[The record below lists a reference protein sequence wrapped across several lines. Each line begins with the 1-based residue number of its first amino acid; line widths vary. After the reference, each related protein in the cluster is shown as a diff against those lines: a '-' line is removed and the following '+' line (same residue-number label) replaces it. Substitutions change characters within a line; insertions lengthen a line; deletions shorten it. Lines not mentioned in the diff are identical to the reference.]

1 MSTDYYDAEGRAKP
15 RRSLFGLLF
24 IPILAFIAGV
34 AGTGWLLA
42 NWSQAAS
49 YIGIKP
55 AAQRAAAPAA
65 ANPPVTI
72 VPEPETKA
80 DSEPERLVID
90 PEISRRVMRLEQRLG
105 QVDVQT
111 RAAAGNADRAE
122 GLLVAFA
129 ARRALDRGVGL
140 GYLEGL
146 LRERFGATQ
155 APAVATVIT
164 ASRRPITLQALQ
176 EGLQKAGPDLTGG
189 SPNQSWWSAFKTEMA
204 DLITIRR
211 SEAPASMPAERLER
225 ASLALDAG
233 QVEIALTEVL
243 RLPGRDKAGDWIVAA
258 RRYVAARRALDAL
271 ETAALL
277 EPRVPTAAAPAPR
290 PAPPPPAASPPG
302 A

>member
-1 MSTDYYDAEGRAKP
+1 MSTDYYDADSRMKP
-15 RRSLFGLLF
+15 RRSLFIVLF
-24 IPILAFIAGV
+24 VPIAAFIAGV
-34 AGTGWLLA
+34 AGTGWLLTH
-42 NWSQAAS
+42 WSQAAA

-55 AAQRAAAPAA
+55 AVQAAPAPA
-65 ANPPVTI
+65 GPPLTV
-72 VPEPETKA
+72 VPEPAAKA
-80 DSEPERLVID
+80 ESEPERLVID

-105 QVDVQT
+105 QMDVQT

-129 ARRALDRGVGL
+129 ARRALDRGIGL

-155 APAVATVIT
+155 AQAVATVIT

-189 SPNQSWWSAFKTEMA
+189 SPSQSWWSAFKTELA
-204 DLITIRR
+204 DLVTIRR
-211 SEAPASMPAERLER
+211 ATAPASMPADRLKR
-225 ASLALDAG
+225 ASLALEAG

-258 RRYVAARRALDAL
+258 RRYVAARHALDTL

-277 EPRVPTAAAPAPR
+277 EPRVRAAPAPA
-290 PAPPPPAASPPG
+290 PAPPVPAQPG